1 VTWRRLLVASLVAL
15 VARPAAGGPYDPLLQ
30 FRTLRTPHFEIHY
43 HHGEEEA
50 AARLAL
56 IAERV
61 FDHLTRQLAHSPAG
75 RTHVVLVHQN
85 DQPNG
90 FTEIVPWNAIEI
102 DAVPP
107 TGAEQLGN
115 TDDWLTYVF
124 THEFAHVLHLDRS
137 RGWARVVRG
146 MFGRTEIGFPNL
158 SLPEWQIEGFATL
171 FESES
176 GMGRLHGGDFREV
189 VDAGARAGRMEPLD
203 RLNGGLVDWP
213 SSTGWYAYGAR
224 FHEYL
229 ATTYGAGRLA
239 ALADRTSGRLP
250 YLTSG
255 AFKGIY
261 RKSLGELWREFE
273 AAAMLS
279 SASPAATLPSA
290 SAVAV
295 RPEPVEGRTPRRLT
309 ALGFHV
315 TTPRVDG
322 DGTIWFSASNPH
334 GFPGLYRVVAGKR
347 PERVAERYGGTGLT
361 LGRDAVIFDQ
371 LEFVRG
377 AGLASDLYAL
387 RRRNGRVRRLTREA
401 RLVDPDLSPD
411 GRWLAVIR
419 TRPGA
424 RELLVLDAT
433 KLLEAATPIG
443 AASLPIVS
451 RLGDEFE
458 VFAGPRWSPDGTR
471 LAVERRALH
480 GRSEILV
487 LNADLSPAGAPIS
500 SPSGRNVTPEWSAD
514 GKTIVFASDRDGGPF
529 ALYEVSPSGPDASI
543 VRIATPAGGATGP
556 ARTPDGHLVFVG
568 YTVAGYDVFE
578 LDTVGPIGVA
588 PAVRQG
594 QPEHDVETSRSASP
608 GASTLAAASPYR
620 PWSTFAPRG
629 WLPVIEQRDDRWRL
643 GGAVT
648 ATDVLGRHVA
658 AAAASWAVTN
668 GPDASSLVPQSRPD
682 WSASYAY
689 SRWQLVPF
697 TALSDE
703 TSLFDGVDQKGHV
716 VPLAEREQQVVGGLY
731 RAFRRV
737 RWAQAVLGEARIDRI
752 TQEIPDASDTV
763 DRRAFGAAWTID
775 TSREYGY
782 SISPEHGILAGVT
795 AERFS
800 QTGADARDAH
810 DFTADFR
817 AYVPLPFRHAVLAVR
832 GAGGVSAGTAGVRRI
847 FRLGGNDGDP
857 APGTFG
863 DDTMSLLRGFEHG
876 EFAGTHVALANIEAR
891 IPLGWPERGW
901 GTWPLFL
908 RSLHATA
915 FVDVGNAW
923 RQTVSW
929 QETKLGA
936 GAELST
942 GVVALFG
949 LPLTWT
955 GGVAWGHDGAGSVPD
970 QRTVYFRVGP
980 SF

>member
-1 VTWRRLLVASLVAL
+1 VTWRRLVVASLVAL
-15 VARPAAGGPYDPLLQ
+15 VARPAAGGPYDPFLQ
-30 FRTLRTPHFEIHY
+30 FRTLRTAHFEIHF
-43 HHGEEEA
+43 HHGEDA
-50 AARLAL
+50 VAARLAV

-61 FDHLTRQLAHSPAG
+61 FDQLTRQLAHSPAG

-90 FTEIVPWNAIEI
+90 FTDIVPWNAIEI

-107 TGAEQLGN
+107 TGAGQLGN

-124 THEFAHVLHLDRS
+124 THEFSHVLHLDRS
-137 RGWARVVRG
+137 RGWARVARG
-146 MFGRTEIGFPNL
+146 VFGRTEIGFPNL
-158 SLPEWQIEGFATL
+158 TLPEWQIEGFATL
-171 FESES
+171 FESEN

-229 ATTYGAGRLA
+229 ATKYGAGRLA
-239 ALADRTSGRLP
+239 ALAERTSGRLP

-255 AFKGIY
+255 AFKDIY
-261 RKSLGELWREFE
+261 GKSLGELWREFE
-273 AAAMLS
+273 AAALLS
-279 SASPAATLPSA
+279 SAS
-290 SAVAV
+290 AV
-295 RPEPVEGRTPRRLT
+295 RPGPVEERISRRLT
-309 ALGFHV
+309 ALGFEV
-315 TTPRVDG
+315 TTPRVDR

-334 GFPGLYRVVAGKR
+334 GFPTLYRLVAGER

-371 LEFVRG
+371 LELVRG

-387 RRRNGRVRRLTREA
+387 QRRNGRVRRLTREA

-411 GRWLAVIR
+411 GRRLAVIH
-419 TRPGA
+419 TRPGG

-433 KLLEAATPIG
+433 KLLQATAPI
-443 AASLPIVS
+443 ASASLPIVS
-451 RLGDEFE
+451 RVGDQFD

-480 GRSEILV
+480 RRSEILI
-487 LNADLSPAGAPIS
+487 LNADLSPAGGAIS
-500 SPSGRNVTPEWSAD
+500 SARGRNVTPEWTGD
-514 GKTIVFASDRDGGPF
+514 GNGIVFASDRDGGPF
-529 ALYEVSPSGPDASI
+529 ALYEASASAPDASVI
-543 VRIATPAGGATGP
+543 RIAAPSGGATGP

-578 LDTVGPIGVA
+578 LDALGSTGA
-588 PAVRQG
+588 TTSVRQA
-594 QPEHDVETSRSASP
+594 ESAHEAETSQSASA
-608 GASTLAAASPYR
+608 GGSTVAAASPYR

-629 WLPVIEQRDDRWRL
+629 WLPVVEQRDDRWRL

-658 AAAASWAVTN
+658 TAAASWAVTN
-668 GPDASSLVPQSRPD
+668 GPDASFLVPQGRPD

-689 SRWQLVPF
+689 TRWQLVPF
-697 TALSDE
+697 TAISDE
-703 TSLFDGVDQKGHV
+703 TSLFDGVDQNGNLLPV
-716 VPLAEREQQVVGGLY
+716 AEREQQVVGGLY

-737 RWAQAVLGEARIDRI
+737 RWAQALLGEARIDRI
-752 TQEIPDASDTV
+752 TQEISSASSTV
-763 DRRAFGAAWTID
+763 DRRAFGAAWTIN

-782 SISPEHGILAGVT
+782 SISPEHGVLAGVT
-795 AERFS
+795 AEAFT

-832 GAGGVSAGTAGVRRI
+832 GAGGVSAGAAGVRRI

-857 APGTFG
+857 VPGTFG
-863 DDTMSLLRGFEHG
+863 DDTMSLLRGFDHG
-876 EFAGTHVALANIEAR
+876 EFAGTHVALANVEAR

-923 RQTVSW
+923 RQAVSW
-929 QETKLGA
+929 QQSKTGA

-942 GVVALFG
+942 SVVALFG

-955 GGVAWGHDGAGSVPD
+955 GGIAWAHDGAGTVPD
-970 QRTVYFRVGP
+970 QRSVYFRVGP